1 MNEENKRLLVAGIAG
16 ASGGALGAVCGSN
29 SWIVVACV
37 SAGVAVLIAWGINGM
52 FN

>member
-16 ASGGALGAVCGSN
+16 ALGGALGAVCGS
-29 SWIVVACV
+29 SSLFVVMCV
-37 SAGVAVLIAWGINGM
+37 SLGGAVLIAWGINGM